1 MSETEWIEIGHVMGD
16 TGPKGD
22 TGLGTV
28 IKGSYD
34 SYTDLIADHPTGRR
48 GFIHYRRRIVLLEH

>member
-1 MSETEWIEIGHVMGD
+1 MSETEWIEIGYVIGD

-34 SYTDLIADHPTGRR
+34 SYADLVDAHPTSTG
-48 GFIHYRRRIVLLEH
+48 ED